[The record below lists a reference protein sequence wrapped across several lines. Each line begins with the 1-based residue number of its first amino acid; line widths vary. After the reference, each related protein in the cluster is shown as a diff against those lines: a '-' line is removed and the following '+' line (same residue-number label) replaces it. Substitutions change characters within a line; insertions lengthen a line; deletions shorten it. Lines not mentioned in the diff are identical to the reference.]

1 MLPLGNMLDIEHR
14 SGYFSLQF
22 QDEAKTS
29 SISMQL
35 AACFHRTHA
44 EHRLTTGID
53 AAHNDRTPYMYS
65 SCDAEFP
72 LSKNWVAA
80 KAKRKTSFY
89 VWFWIIKSEF
99 DIFETNLK
107 CYLKKYHCFFR
118 ELLRFGWSFTNQFS
132 LFVINHINIIQFRCV
147 HFSNRFN
154 LSNSFNSFSKDVRPL
169 LAITINHHKM

>member
-14 SGYFSLQF
+14 CGYFSLQF

-53 AAHNDRTPYMYS
+53 AAHNDRTPNMYS

-72 LSKNWVAA
+72 LSKN
-80 KAKRKTSFY
+80 
-89 VWFWIIKSEF
+89 
-99 DIFETNLK
+99 
-107 CYLKKYHCFFR
+107 
-118 ELLRFGWSFTNQFS
+118 
-132 LFVINHINIIQFRCV
+132 
-147 HFSNRFN
+147 
-154 LSNSFNSFSKDVRPL
+154 
-169 LAITINHHKM
+169 